1 MPLCACCVV
10 RCLPRCSAD
19 SVSVAALL
27 TLHGLPLPPFAPLP
41 CLNPPCC
48 LPALPPPADDISEE
62 DLRDQFYAYGE
73 LRSVKKVA
81 SRGCAFVT
89 YATREAA
96 ERGAAELA
104 NKLVVKGT
112 RLKLLWGKPQAA
124 APRPAGGQ
132 GAAAAAAGGA
142 SGSGFP
148 SYMPVAGSGAGGHY
162 PSMDP
167 SAQGSYQRQQQ
178 QQGGGGGVR
187 PPGGPPPPRR

>member
-1 MPLCACCVV
+1 LPGINPL
-10 RCLPRCSAD
+10 
-19 SVSVAALL
+19 
-27 TLHGLPLPPFAPLP
+27 LP
-41 CLNPPCC
+41 CCPATC
-48 LPALPPPADDISEE
+48 LPACLPADDISED

-124 APRPAGGQ
+124 AAPRPAGGQ
-132 GAAAAAAGGA
+132 GGGGAAAAAAGGA

-178 QQGGGGGVR
+178 QQGGGGGMR